1 MTLTFPYRIYP
12 AWFGGEDKKGMIEL
26 AHYTADRM
34 GFFLSKDAIR
44 ITGTGFDR
52 RGGHFVDFTVTYNV
66 S

>member
-1 MTLTFPYRIYP
+1 
-12 AWFGGEDKKGMIEL
+12 MIEL

-34 GFFLSKDAIR
+34 GFFLSKDAIK